1 MQKVTKMPIGLGMNH
16 LEQEIAACH
25 VWNRLA
31 EAGAPPDEWISLSA
45 TELPAY
51 LFSRNPETAL
61 SLENQ
66 GFLEIDKEGQ
76 RFRLTPKAISLLE
89 KFVAEQ

>member
-25 VWNRLA
+25 IWNRHV
-31 EAGAPPDEWISLSA
+31 EAGAQPDEWISLS
-45 TELPAY
+45 ESSLPPY
-51 LFSRNPETAL
+51 LFSRNPETGL

-66 GFLEIDKEGQ
+66 GFLEIDTEGQ
-76 RFRLTPKAISLLE
+76 QFRLTPKAIALLE